1 LAATKAAAESQG
13 ADASM
18 TMKYFTARIQAR
30 VSVSWYLPSPMPRWA
45 RKRSSGCFI
54 RSAAASAGCSQR

>member
-1 LAATKAAAESQG
+1 MKAAAESHG
-13 ADASM
+13 ADSSM
-18 TMKYFTARIQAR
+18 TCLTARIQAR

-45 RKRSSGCFI
+45 RKRSSDCFI